1 MHLAYSAYP
10 AGYNPQEADLLR
22 RKFLATKVEG
32 SCPINH
38 MQALVVTF
46 DVAVGLDMTQEAPVV
61 LAEVTGPETVLTLS
75 FSLTA

>member
-1 MHLAYSAYP
+1 MHLAFTNPAYP
-10 AGYNPQEADLLR
+10 AGYNPSEAALLR

-46 DVAVGLDMTQEAPVV
+46 DVACDIDMSQEAPVV
-61 LAEVTGPETVLTLS
+61 LAEVTSPEIVL
-75 FSLTA
+75 FAQPA